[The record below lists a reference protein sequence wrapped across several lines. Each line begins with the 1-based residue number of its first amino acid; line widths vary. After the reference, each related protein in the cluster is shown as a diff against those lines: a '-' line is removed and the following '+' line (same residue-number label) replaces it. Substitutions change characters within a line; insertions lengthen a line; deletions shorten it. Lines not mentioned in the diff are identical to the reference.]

1 MIITIMMIIVIIM
14 IMMVITTMIL
24 VMTIITTI
32 AITIMILHHQTLHQT
47 HNAGQHV
54 PEVVC
59 GHLVD
64 PNTVIVIGTIVLAI
78 YTCRLVLIPLLK
90 TIATINGVE
99 MVLTVTIMI
108 MITMI
113 AILPTTTITT
123 QIITIMMAQTQMLVV
138 MMFVV
143 KTVIAV
149 DVYGL
154 FLMGIHTAIRTGL
167 KMSVNYTRLKDILG
181 VVIDI
186 DVLICILF
194 FLLLK

>member
-99 MVLTVTIMI
+99 MVLTVTI
-108 MITMI
+108 
-113 AILPTTTITT
+113 ITT

>member
-1 MIITIMMIIVIIM
+1 MGMIIVIIM

-24 VMTIITTI
+24 VMT

-108 MITMI
+108 DNNDSNTSNNNNNND
-113 AILPTTTITT
+113 T
-123 QIITIMMAQTQMLVV
+123 
-138 MMFVV
+138 
-143 KTVIAV
+143 
-149 DVYGL
+149 
-154 FLMGIHTAIRTGL
+154 
-167 KMSVNYTRLKDILG
+167 NNN
-181 VVIDI
+181 
-186 DVLICILF
+186 
-194 FLLLK
+194 

>member
-1 MIITIMMIIVIIM
+1 MGMIIVIIM

-113 AILPTTTITT
+113 AILPTTT
-123 QIITIMMAQTQMLVV
+123 TIMMAQTQMLVV

>member
-113 AILPTTTITT
+113 AILPTTTTITT
-123 QIITIMMAQTQMLVV
+123 KMAQTQMLVV